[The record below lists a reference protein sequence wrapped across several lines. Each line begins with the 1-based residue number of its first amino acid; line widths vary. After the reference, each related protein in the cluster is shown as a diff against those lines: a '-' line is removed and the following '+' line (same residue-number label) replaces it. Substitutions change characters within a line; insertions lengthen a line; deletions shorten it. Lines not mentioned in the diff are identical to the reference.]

1 MDLYM
6 NNTVL
11 LGLIVLFLALAVV
24 ILLVTWSCR
33 IIESL
38 NTSGEKTA
46 REIIKGQ
53 KNES

>member
-1 MDLYM
+1 M

-11 LGLIVLFLALAVV
+11 LGLIILSLSLAAI

-33 IIESL
+33 IIEKL
-38 NTSGEKTA
+38 DASGEKTA